1 MIIKMDCIYCHERL
15 DVDTDNYDE
24 GAFYDG
30 EIFEIDCPYCK
41 NSFDAEADVTVTL
54 KAID

>member
-1 MIIKMDCIYCHERL
+1 MDCIYCHERL
-15 DVDTDNYDE
+15 DIDTDNYDE